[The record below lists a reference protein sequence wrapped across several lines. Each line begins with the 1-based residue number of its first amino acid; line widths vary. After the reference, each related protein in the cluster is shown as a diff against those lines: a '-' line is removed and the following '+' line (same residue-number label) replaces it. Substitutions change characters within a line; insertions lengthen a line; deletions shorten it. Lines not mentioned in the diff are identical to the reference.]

1 MPAKVIAIANQK
13 GGVGKTTTSVNLGAC
28 LALAGLPTLLIDMD
42 PQANSTMGLGA
53 DQNQPEHTLYDVL
66 LNGAELSTAAFH
78 TGVDKLD
85 MVASV
90 IDLTA
95 AELELKE
102 VEGRE
107 FVLKNSLKSVED
119 RYEYIIVDC
128 PPSLGLL
135 TLNALVAAGSVLIPV
150 QAEYYALRGLELL
163 LNTVGLVQKG
173 LNPLLKIE
181 GALLTMVDARATL
194 NQQVMEE
201 VRKMFRD
208 KVYRT
213 IIPRN
218 VRLAEAPS
226 HGKPITLYDKRS
238 TGADAYMQLS
248 IEVMQKVRN

>member
-1 MPAKVIAIANQK
+1 M
-13 GGVGKTTTSVNLGAC
+13 NLASC
-28 LALAGLPTLLIDMD
+28 LALADRPTLLVDMD
-42 PQANSTMGLGA
+42 PQANSTMGLGIEK
-53 DQNQPEHTLYDVL
+53 NQLAHHLYDVL
-66 LNGAELSTAAFH
+66 LNGLPLPEAVFK

-95 AELELKE
+95 AELELKDLPQ
-102 VEGRE
+102 RE
-107 FVLKNSLKSVED
+107 FVLRKALAAVDGK
-119 RYEYIIVDC
+119 YEYIILDC

-163 LNTVGLVQKG
+163 LNTIGLVQKG
-173 LNPLLKIE
+173 LNPFLKVE
-181 GALLTMVDARATL
+181 GALLTMVDSRASL

-201 VRKMFRD
+201 VRRMFTD

-213 IIPRN
+213 VIPRN

-226 HGKPITLYDKRS
+226 HGQPITLYDKRCA
-238 TGADAYMQLS
+238 GAEAYLQLS
-248 IEVMQKVRN
+248 LEVMNRVRN

>member
-1 MPAKVIAIANQK
+1 VSAKVIAVANQK
-13 GGVGKTTTSVNLGAC
+13 GGVGKTTTAVNLASC
-28 LALAGLPTLLIDMD
+28 LALAEHATLLVDMD
-42 PQANSTMGLGA
+42 PQANSTVGLGVERA
-53 DQNQPEHTLYDVL
+53 QVLRSLYDVL
-66 LNGAELSTAAFH
+66 LNGVGLAEAAFA
-78 TGVDKLD
+78 TSVERLD

-95 AELELKE
+95 AELELKD

-107 FVLKNSLKSVED
+107 FVLKKALAAVEG
-119 RYEYIIVDC
+119 RYEYVIVDC

-173 LNPLLKIE
+173 LNPFLKVE
-181 GALLTMVDARATL
+181 GALLTMVDSRASL

-201 VRKMFRD
+201 VRRMFRE

-213 IIPRN
+213 VIPRN

-238 TGADAYMQLS
+238 AGAEAYLQLS
-248 IEVMQKVRN
+248 LEVMGRVRS